1 MYWPVK
7 NNRIFWKV
15 CIVNNEVVAVSK
27 RIPPFIIGDGLKNIG
42 ICVGII
48 SVVLFPAGIMTAF
61 PRSCVFSVSCY
72 FRVTSTGQ
80 WSDPKI
86 SV

>member
-15 CIVNNEVVAVSK
+15 CIVNNENSSK
-27 RIPPFIIGDGLKNIG
+27 GIFRKDTFGG

>member
-1 MYWPVK
+1 MS
-7 NNRIFWKV
+7 
-15 CIVNNEVVAVSK
+15 IVNDENPSK
-27 RIPPFIIGDGLKNIG
+27 GIFRKDTFGG

-61 PRSCVFSVSCY
+61 PRRCVFSVSCY